1 MGIVRAVCISDRKG
15 ERKRVVD
22 SITLLEDYGVADD
35 VHAGSGRQVS
45 LLAVESVD
53 VMRPRMP
60 ELAAGDFAENI
71 LVEGL
76 PLTLCTV
83 GDRLTAGPDILL
95 EITQIGKTCHSKCN
109 IHKTVGFC
117 IMPTEGVFARVLRGG
132 VLRPG
137 DAVDMAKE
145 AKG

>member
-1 MGIVRAVCISDRKG
+1 MGIVRAVCISERKG

-22 SITLLEDYGVADD
+22 SITLREDYGVEEDA
-35 VHAGSGRQVS
+35 HGGSGRQVS

-76 PLTLCTV
+76 PLTRCAV

-132 VLRPG
+132 VLRAG
-137 DAVDMAKE
+137 DAIDVTA
-145 AKG
+145 G